1 MQSKSLGMD
10 TTLVRE
16 NHRFDEAGLERYLTG
31 RIVGFRGPMTVRQ
44 FVTGQSNPTFLL
56 QTPDARLVMRKKPPG
71 ALLQSAHQVE
81 REYRIISALAS
92 TDVLVPRTHLL
103 CEDTAVIGTAFFIMD
118 YVEGRIFTDALIPDA
133 DRDERAAIYDSM
145 NEMMARLHKVD
156 YRAVGLG
163 DYGRPEGYVAR
174 QVARW
179 TKQYKASETDPIPE
193 MDLLIEW
200 LQRHIPAGD
209 ETAIAHGD
217 FRLGNLIFHP
227 TQPRVVAVLDW
238 ELSTLGHPLAD
249 LAWNCLA
256 YHYPA
261 GIKDVVSFVD
271 VDLQAL
277 GIPGEEDYL
286 KAYCRRVG
294 RPEVKDFPFFVAF
307 AFFRSA
313 AITQGITM
321 RAKLGNASGL
331 DAGEHSHRAGES
343 ARIGWSI
350 AQRL

>member
-1 MQSKSLGMD
+1 MQAQSLGMD
-10 TTLVRE
+10 TTPIRE
-16 NHRFDEAGLERYLTG
+16 NHRFDEAGLERYLNG
-31 RIVGFRGPMTVRQ
+31 RIAGFRGPLTVRQ

-56 QTPDARLVMRKKPPG
+56 ETPTARFVMRKKPPG
-71 ALLQSAHQVE
+71 TLLQSAHQVE
-81 REYRIISALAS
+81 REFRIISALGA
-92 TDVLVPRTHLL
+92 TDLLVPRAHIL

-118 YVEGRIFTDALIPDA
+118 FVEGRIFVDALLPDA

-179 TKQYKASETDPIPE
+179 SRQYKAAETEPIPE

-200 LQRHIPAGD
+200 LGTHIPDGD

-227 TQPRVVAVLDW
+227 REPRVIAVLDW

-249 LAWNCLA
+249 LAWNCLP

-261 GIKDVVSFVD
+261 GTVDVMSFGD
-271 VDLQAL
+271 VDLKAL
-277 GIPGEEDYL
+277 GIPSEEDYL
-286 KAYCRRVG
+286 KAYCRRTG
-294 RPEVKDFPFFVAF
+294 RAEAKNFSFFVALN
-307 AFFRSA
+307 FFRSA

-321 RAKLGNASGL
+321 RAKLGNASGP
-331 DAGEHSHRAGES
+331 DAGQHSHRARLA
-343 ARIGWSI
+343 ARVGWSI
-350 AQRL
+350 AQSL